1 MEWEVPENIKKAQA
15 SMDFILKGCK
25 CKGGCSTRRC
35 SCCRKDRL
43 CGPSCQ
49 CINCTNTPTQP
60 ATTQGYVRDL
70 ETLDLLTEERDQEE
84 AEYVHKS
91 DDDLEDLRAEREE
104 EGIMQFVFGE
114 DSEEDDK
121 DEPKTVD

>member
-1 MEWEVPENIKKAQA
+1 
-15 SMDFILKGCK
+15 MDFILKGK
-25 CKGGCSTRRC
+25 CKGGCSTQRC

-49 CINCTNTPTQP
+49 CINYTNTPIQP

-91 DDDLEDLRAEREE
+91 DDDLEDLRAEREV

-121 DEPKTVD
+121 DKPETVN